1 MDTNSE
7 KLVRLQKAIAD
18 AGLTSRRKAEDLI
31 VQGKVKV
38 NGLVVTTLGTKV
50 NPSVDVIDV
59 QGQSVDP
66 TVIER
71 VYILLNKPRAFV
83 TTLHDPEGRKT
94 ILDLIPQVNER
105 VFPVGRLDYLSEGLI
120 ILTNDGELANMIMHP
135 SFEVEK
141 VYEVKI
147 FGMVNEYILSSL
159 RRGVWLPEGFAK
171 PKSVRVLKEL
181 PGKTWLEFRLNEGKN
196 REIRKLC
203 EAVGVTID
211 KLKRVAI
218 EGVSVEDLQP
228 GQHKIVTKKKLLGL
242 LGINERGEKT
252 KVRPF
257 YSSKPTRPI
266 RGKFVEISSLA
277 THRGYQAF
285 RKDTYYETI
294 QKIAQKKADLE
305 AQALAESGASE
316 MDSSYPT

>member
-18 AGLTSRRKAEDLI
+18 AGFTSRRKAEDLI

-38 NGLVVTTLGTKV
+38 NGQVVTTLGTKV
-50 NPSVDVIDV
+50 DPKVDVIDV

-94 ILDLIPQVNER
+94 ILDLIPQVDER

-120 ILTNDGELANMIMHP
+120 ILTNDGELANMVMHP

-196 REIRKLC
+196 REIRRLC

-218 EGVSVEDLQP
+218 EGASVEDLQP
-228 GQHKIVTKKKLLGL
+228 GQYKIITKKKLLAL

-252 KVRPF
+252 KARPF

-285 RKDTYYETI
+285 RKENYYDTI
-294 QKIAQKKADLE
+294 QKIAQKKAEEQAQVPGNSDGNDLD
-305 AQALAESGASE
+305 A
-316 MDSSYPT
+316 SYPT